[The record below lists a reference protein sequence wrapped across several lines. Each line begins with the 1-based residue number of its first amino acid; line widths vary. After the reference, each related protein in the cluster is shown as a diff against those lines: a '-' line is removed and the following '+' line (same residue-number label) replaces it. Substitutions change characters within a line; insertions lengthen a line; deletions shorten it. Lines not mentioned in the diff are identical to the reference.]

1 MGETVT
7 FLMFPHR
14 IEMQNSSLRGG
25 KIKKNFFLLTKCFYI
40 LTLRSPLVDTF
51 FPLFLFFFFFGCFGV
66 VPGLIGK
73 VCNLGGKGSLFSS
86 FRKNI
91 LLSKSDTQT
100 PSLSSCGRG
109 WGYRF

>member
-1 MGETVT
+1 MMGETVT

-51 FPLFLFFFFFGCFGV
+51 FPLFLFFFFFWLFWGGSGTHRKSMQ
-66 VPGLIGK
+66 PGG
-73 VCNLGGKGSLFSS
+73 
-86 FRKNI
+86 
-91 LLSKSDTQT
+91 
-100 PSLSSCGRG
+100 
-109 WGYRF
+109 